1 MKFIKSIC
9 ITGYLLCA
17 NLSIAAESN
26 LITLNGGVSE
36 SGEVTGEAVI
46 TGAEGGDAAF
56 GVSMSVTLG
65 QAIVTVRNANGSSIP
80 QNSACSMDL
89 GFWSYRLQ
97 KAAPAAVMETVPEAS
112 PAEISITVLPDKN
125 DPPITNTEQFG
136 MKLRIYRDGNSQ
148 PLSQNGSVD
157 FPDFIQFAQA
167 FGKPLQN

>member
-1 MKFIKSIC
+1 M
-9 ITGYLLCA
+9 
-17 NLSIAAESN
+17 
-26 LITLNGGVSE
+26 
-36 SGEVTGEAVI
+36 TGEAVLQ
-46 TGAEGGDAAF
+46 GSEGGDAAF
-56 GVSMSVTLG
+56 GVSMSVTVG
-65 QAIVTVRNANGSSIP
+65 QPFITVRNSDGSSTP
-80 QNSACSMDL
+80 QNNDCSMDL